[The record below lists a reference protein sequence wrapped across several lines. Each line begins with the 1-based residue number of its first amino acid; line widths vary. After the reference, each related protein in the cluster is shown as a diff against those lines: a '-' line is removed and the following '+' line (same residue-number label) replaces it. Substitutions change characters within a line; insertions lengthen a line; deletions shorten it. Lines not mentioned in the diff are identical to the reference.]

1 MSTKE
6 RTYSDIEQ
14 VVIVAKFKDSDEL
27 YQFHVK
33 HEDTAYVIGLM
44 VQLKC
49 PATETP
55 LKLLKF
61 VRPSE
66 AMEAKP

>member
-1 MSTKE
+1 MSDKE

-14 VVIVAKFKDSDEL
+14 VVIVAKFKDSDKL

-44 VQLKC
+44 VQLGC
-49 PATETP
+49 PASEKP
-55 LKLLKF
+55 IESLKF
-61 VRPSE
+61 V
-66 AMEAKP
+66 KPDDKEVKP